1 MLIGSCTFSNALL
14 VNEDDACV
22 KETKVDYTIVFRC
35 VILLLSFD
43 EILGDDIRVGLGKA
57 LGPLAALL
65 LLVLL
70 GEEIVKVRHLVGKH
84 SITA

>member
-70 GEEIVKVRHLVGKH
+70 GEKIVDVSHD
-84 SITA
+84 